1 MNLKEELGV
10 LIKKSMKEHNKVA
23 TDVYRSLLSDIVNAE
38 IDGEKDFISVI
49 NKAKKKRLDSALAFQ
64 ECGRGDLMEVELLE
78 ADIIS
83 HLLPKEPTDEEIMN
97 CIRECCANVSTKMGE
112 VIKYVKCNYPTV
124 DGKKTANM
132 VSSFLITT
140 NYGEK

>member
-1 MNLKEELGV
+1 MKDKLTE
-10 LIKKSMKEHNKVA
+10 LIKKSMKEHNKIS
-23 TDVYRSLLSDIVNAE
+23 TDVYRSLLTDVVNAQKN
-38 IDGEKDFISVI
+38 GETDFIGVI

-83 HLLPKEPTDEEIMN
+83 KLLPKEPTDEEIMN
-97 CIRECCANVSTKMGE
+97 CIRECCANVSIKMGE

-132 VSSFLITT
+132 VSSFLIST
-140 NYGEK
+140 NYGE